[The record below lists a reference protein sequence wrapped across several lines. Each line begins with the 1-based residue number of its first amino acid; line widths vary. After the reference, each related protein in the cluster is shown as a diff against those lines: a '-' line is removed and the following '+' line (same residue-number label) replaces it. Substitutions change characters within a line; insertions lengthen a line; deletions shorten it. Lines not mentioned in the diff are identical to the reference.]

1 MGERTRNSDS
11 DQDCKSDKHHDYY
24 YSSEFESTLPK
35 SSDQSSLVN
44 CYSPASIKRH
54 ISHKQVLV
62 PQAPKK
68 PKPKDVLNRKGVRV
82 GFHSQNLNKE
92 PLQKDNDLVTKRIL
106 SARLLKIN
114 DLQNEITELHIQ
126 LDELT
131 KENKALKRLQYR
143 HEKALSKFED
153 TENQVSQLLACHN
166 NEITALKERLRKSQ
180 EKERAAEKRVK
191 DTEDELLRTKSS
203 LQKLKR
209 ISEARQLPE
218 RDDLAKKLFS
228 AELKLDDTERK
239 IKELTKN
246 LELSNNSFQRQLLA
260 ERKKAY
266 EVHDENKILQ
276 RELQQLH
283 TKLKE
288 KERELDI
295 KNIYSNRL
303 PKSSPKKE
311 KEIISRK
318 NAACQVDFM
327 TECTKGV
334 QTIEDFKMEEAFVL
348 PQTVTYNEH
357 RSQDPEHL
365 KWLASEKKNLLCQE
379 TDEYDRAGVINTVM
393 DREKIFIRYQEH
405 HMKQNFVKQENEWEG
420 EKSVKNHKENT
431 LLLEKGEKA
440 ALETGRYQTDMYY
453 IQNTEEEEEERQK
466 RKMLIAKLN
475 EIDREC
481 QDVQDPKCAPLPL
494 LPDLKSKLDSSESSP
509 TKYTSS
515 ESERFFN
522 GRHMQDISFLTT
534 KDDQDEENITSQ
546 ASSNEISFGSYVPSF
561 AKTSEKPSPV
571 SQKSS
576 LLDFQKNNTDKLSK
590 DDVDLIAK
598 RERKANLM
606 EQLFGTSSSSTV
618 SSKNGE
624 PHHQNKEDFD
634 PLNFLPADKSSK
646 ERDHDEDNDFCFN
659 EGRRFTPNRH
669 RLTHENRKPAV
680 KVVDSVEDEIE
691 EVILR

>member
-1 MGERTRNSDS
+1 MGETARNSDS
-11 DQDCKSDKHHDYY
+11 DQDCKSDKHQDYY

-44 CYSPASIKRH
+44 CFSPASIKRH
-54 ISHKQVLV
+54 ISRKQVLV
-62 PQAPKK
+62 PQAPRK
-68 PKPKDVLNRKGVRV
+68 PKPKDVLNRKGVRA
-82 GFHSQNLNKE
+82 GFHSQNLSKE
-92 PLQKDNDLVTKRIL
+92 QLEKDNDLVTKRIL

-191 DTEDELLRTKSS
+191 ETEDELLRTKYS

-246 LELSNNSFQRQLLA
+246 LELSNSSFQRQLLA
-260 ERKKAY
+260 ERKKAC

-295 KNIYSNRL
+295 RNIYSNRL

-311 KEIISRK
+311 KEILSRK

-334 QTIEDFKMEEAFVL
+334 QTSEDFKMEEVFVL
-348 PQTVTYNEH
+348 PQTVTCNEH

-365 KWLASEKKNLLCQE
+365 KWNLVCQE
-379 TDEYDRAGVINTVM
+379 TDEYDRAGVGNAVM
-393 DREKIFIRYQEH
+393 EREEHLIRGQEH
-405 HMKQNFVKQENEWEG
+405 HTKQNFVKQENDWER
-420 EKSVKNHKENT
+420 EKSVKNHRENT
-431 LLLEKGEKA
+431 LLLERGEKA
-440 ALETGRYQTDMYY
+440 ALEAVRCQTDMYY

-466 RKMLIAKLN
+466 RKILIAKLN
-475 EIDREC
+475 EIDRER
-481 QDVQDPKCAPLPL
+481 QDIQDPSCAPLPL
-494 LPDLKSKLDSSESSP
+494 LPDLKSKLDSSESTP

-522 GRHMQDISFLTT
+522 GRHMQGIRLLTAQ
-534 KDDQDEENITSQ
+534 DDQDAGNITRQ
-546 ASSNEISFGSYVPSF
+546 ASPTEFSFGSYVPSF

-571 SQKSS
+571 SQKNS
-576 LLDFQKNNTDKLSK
+576 LSEFQKDTTEKLSQ
-590 DDVDLIAK
+590 DDVDLMSR

-624 PHHQNKEDFD
+624 PHHQSKEDFD

-646 ERDHDEDNDFCFN
+646 GRDRDEDDFFFN
-659 EGRRFTPNRH
+659 EGRRFTPSRH
-669 RLTHENRKPAV
+669 RLTHENHKPAV